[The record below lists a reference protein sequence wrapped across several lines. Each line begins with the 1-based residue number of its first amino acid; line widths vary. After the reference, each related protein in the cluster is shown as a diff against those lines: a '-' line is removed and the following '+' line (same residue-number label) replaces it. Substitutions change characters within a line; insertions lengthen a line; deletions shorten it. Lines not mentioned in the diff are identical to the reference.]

1 MKKLKKTSKYTIPFR
16 GLKDGI
22 HFFEFQID
30 NSFFEQLNF
39 FDFID
44 TNLNLNLTLDKKS
57 NILTLKFD
65 FEGFVKLS
73 CDVTTEPFD
82 HHLKT
87 NFTLIVKFG
96 DEERYDGD
104 EILILSN
111 GSSQIDISQYIYE
124 TIILAIPQKKV
135 HPGVIDG
142 SLNSDII
149 QKLSDLGPK
158 KKKKLKKEIDPRWV
172 KLKDLL

>member
-1 MKKLKKTSKYTIPFR
+1 LKKLKKASKYTIPFR

-82 HHLKT
+82 HHLET

-149 QKLSDLGPK
+149 QKLSDLGPM

>member
-1 MKKLKKTSKYTIPFR
+1 MKKTSKYTIPFR

-44 TNLNLNLTLDKKS
+44 TNLNLNLKLDKKS